1 MSKSKKKIFIALLF
15 FMLISFNMS
24 FAFWAS
30 NVLGNGSVAAGEIS
44 LGKWLPPGFIAVSSN
59 GIGESITLD
68 EIGTSP
74 YPTSGWYM
82 MIEDIDY
89 NNQTFNPIDNFEGLF
104 YGNGYAISNIN
115 FSTSSTQ
122 IGLFQTITSSGLVH
136 GLKLINASINHSGN
150 ADKKAGLIAGI
161 NQGTIANSSAT
172 GTVSLNLSRGATA
185 GTNNLT
191 AIAGGLV
198 GQNQG
203 LVIDSYANVSVT
215 ATTSLTGG
223 FFATKNATSYG
234 GGLVGQTSV
243 IEGIVRTYANGQ
255 VTSNA
260 TSTGGFIVSNNPI
273 AFGGGLVGQ
282 SGGVNQIVD
291 SFSTG
296 NVNSNPTANSGAV
309 VGSGGSTNS
318 YRLNTQTV
326 NGVSGTGLS
335 ATINELRSSSFL
347 STNLEFSTSRWSF
360 TTTAYPT
367 LEIELYELYDG

>member
-1 MSKSKKKIFIALLF
+1 
-15 FMLISFNMS
+15 MLISFNIS

-30 NVLGNGSVAAGEIS
+30 NILGNGSVAAGEIS
-44 LGKWLPPGFIAVSSN
+44 LGKWLPPGFIAVSSD
-59 GIGESITLD
+59 GRDETITLD
-68 EIGTSP
+68 EIGTSL

-89 NNQTFNPIDNFEGLF
+89 NNQTFNPIPNFEGLF
-104 YGNGYAISNIN
+104 YGNGFQISNIN
-115 FSTSSTQ
+115 FSTASAQ
-122 IGLFQTITSSGLVH
+122 IGFFQTITSTGLVH
-136 GLKLINASINHSGN
+136 GLNIVNASINYSGN
-150 ADKKAGLIAGI
+150 ADKTAGLIAGV
-161 NQGTIANSSAT
+161 NQGTVVYTRAA
-172 GTVSLNLSRGATA
+172 GTISLTLSRGATA
-185 GTNNLT
+185 GTNNLI

-198 GQNQG
+198 GQNQS
-203 LVIDSYANVSVT
+203 LIIDSYANVSVT
-215 ATTSLTGG
+215 VSTSLTGG

-243 IEGIVRTYANGQ
+243 ADGILRTYATGQ

-282 SGGVNQIVD
+282 SGGANQVID

-296 NVNSNPTANSGAV
+296 NVNSNPTANTGAV

-326 NGVSGTGLS
+326 NGVAGTGLS
-335 ATINELRSSSFL
+335 ATITELRSSSFL
-347 STNLEFSTSRWSF
+347 SSNLSFSTTRWMYSIQS
-360 TTTAYPT
+360 YPT
-367 LEIELYELYDG
+367 IEIILYELYND

>member
-1 MSKSKKKIFIALLF
+1 MSKQKKKMLITLVL
-15 FMLISFNMS
+15 FMLISVNIS

-30 NVLGNGSVAAGEIS
+30 NILGNGSVATGDVS
-44 LGKWLPPGFIAVSSN
+44 LGKWLPPGFIAVSSD
-59 GIGESITLD
+59 GIGASITLD
-68 EIGTSP
+68 EIGTSQ

-82 MIEDIDY
+82 MIEDIDF
-89 NNQTFNPIDNFEGLF
+89 NNQTFNPIANFEGLF
-104 YGNGYAISNIN
+104 YGNGYVISNIN
-115 FSTSSTQ
+115 FSTSTTQ

-136 GLKLINASINHSGN
+136 GLNLFNASINHSGN
-150 ADKKAGLIAGI
+150 ADKTAGLIAGI
-161 NQGTIANSSAT
+161 NQGTIVYSSAT
-172 GTVSLNLSRGATA
+172 GIVNLSLSRGASA

-203 LVIDSYANVSVT
+203 LLVDSYANVSVT

-223 FFATKNATSYG
+223 FFSTKNATSYG

-243 IEGIVRTYANGQ
+243 IDGIVRTYANGQ

-347 STNLEFSTSRWSF
+347 STHLGFLASRWSF

-367 LEIELYELYDG
+367 IEIELYELYDG